1 MVFRYSFPSAHRSAQ
16 RTLPLRRNIPCHSF
30 RFAGCWF
37 DQCSRGCSTSVADF
51 GDPLKEYQAAWTG
64 AVLIVEHGFGMIT
77 VTGEDRAKF
86 LHNFCTNDIKKMQPG
101 ETCEAFFCNVKGRI
115 LAVAVIICETDC
127 FRVLTDASR
136 VEFLHQHLD
145 KYLITE
151 DVSLTVDENVEPLLI
166 SGKNEEVEQMLSG
179 ISDVGVFLWD
189 NGFRPTAWL
198 IGPTESLVQVVK
210 QCVADG
216 AVIAGYTVWESIRI
230 SSGLPR
236 FGVDVSDD
244 NLAQEANRNEQAISF
259 TKGCYL
265 GQEPIAR
272 LDAMGH
278 VNRQL
283 EQFTWYED
291 SEKPPVVGKP
301 VLNES
306 GEEVGTITS
315 SCQMINTGETK
326 LDYERGF
333 ALAMVKVK
341 ALGGL
346 LTAANEDGQPV
357 TLRKE

>member
-1 MVFRYSFPSAHRSAQ
+1 
-16 RTLPLRRNIPCHSF
+16 
-30 RFAGCWF
+30 
-37 DQCSRGCSTSVADF
+37 
-51 GDPLKEYQAAWTG
+51 
-64 AVLIVEHGFGMIT
+64 
-77 VTGEDRAKF
+77 
-86 LHNFCTNDIKKMQPG
+86 
-101 ETCEAFFCNVKGRI
+101 VKGRI
-115 LAVAVIICETDC
+115 LAVAVIICESDC
-127 FRVLTDASR
+127 FRVLTDESR

-151 DVSLTVDENVEPLLI
+151 DVTLTVDDNVEPLLI
-166 SGKNEEVEQMLSG
+166 SGKNEELDQMMS
-179 ISDVGVFLWD
+179 SFSAVGLFPWD
-189 NGFRPTAWL
+189 NGFRPSAWL
-198 IGPTESLVQVVK
+198 IGPTETLVEAVK
-210 QCVADG
+210 KCVAQG
-216 AVIAGYTVWESIRI
+216 AVIAGHTAWEIIRL
-230 SSGLPR
+230 SEAFPNY
-236 FGVDVSDD
+236 GVDVSDD